1 MYRLNSISGGKCKSS
16 DDNIGRLNK
25 LYVNYKDKNNNIIH
39 LNIFINFNDTI
50 LNNIDEF
57 DIKLCET
64 NIDINSI
71 NNIIQNKLFKYI
83 TQYDYDNIKSIMKKD
98 SSLINLYR
106 TLTNYTFFE
115 IIYELIE
122 NKKIQNFYLELI
134 SPILEKSL
142 SSRRL
147 SLDGV
152 LNININTKGDT
163 YNITYNI
170 NNIKSIDPFG
180 VKYLK
185 YTKLH
190 GYETE
195 KRKKEHLQ
203 SIFQSPSPVKTK
215 VDREIKDKDS
225 VRRNLF
231 GGTCYNIDNVYDD
244 IKIKSTSLVNKIN
257 IIINKKTFELSI
269 NILFHALKH
278 NDEFNKIYCIDINKN
293 KTDNKLNYKS
303 KRKGEETKEI
313 DINKWNKDSSASIG
327 DFYSLIKK
335 IIMEEEKYE
344 CKTIGINK
352 EFNKNIK
359 EYIETIDKNYNEKYL
374 ESFNTFNEFRLYYK
388 IQDDRYI
395 SITSHLKID
404 MKNKKI
410 ELEIFSFRSMN
421 KLGLKYYMYS

>member
-1 MYRLNSISGGKCKSS
+1 MYTLNSISGGKCKPSN
-16 DDNIGRLNK
+16 DNIGLLNK
-25 LYVNYKDKNNNIIH
+25 LYVKHEDKNKNIIH

-57 DIKLCET
+57 DIKLCEP
-64 NIDINSI
+64 NIDIKSI
-71 NNIIQNKLFKYI
+71 DNIIQNKLFKYI
-83 TQYDYDNIKSIMKKD
+83 TQYNYDKIMKKD
-98 SSLINLYR
+98 SSDINLYR
-106 TLTNYTFFE
+106 TLTNYTFFQ

-122 NKKIQNFYLELI
+122 KKKIKNFYLELI

-152 LNININTKGDT
+152 LKIDANSINTYT
-163 YNITYNI
+163 ITYNI

-195 KRKKEHLQ
+195 NRRKERLQ
-203 SIFQSPSPVKTK
+203 SMFQSPSPVKTK
-215 VDREIKDKDS
+215 VSKEIKDKES
-225 VRRNLF
+225 VKRNLF
-231 GGTCYNIDNVYDD
+231 GGTCSNIDNIYDD
-244 IKIKSTSLVNKIN
+244 TNIKSSSLVNKIN

-278 NDEFNKIYCIDINKN
+278 NDEFNKSYCIDINK
-293 KTDNKLNYKS
+293 TGNKLKYKS
-303 KRKGEETKEI
+303 KKEKTKEI
-313 DINKWNKDSSASIG
+313 EIDQWYKDSTSSIG
-327 DFYSLIKK
+327 DFYNLIKK
-335 IIMEEEKYE
+335 IIMEEDNYE
-344 CKTIGINK
+344 CKTIGINEK
-352 EFNKNIK
+352 YNKNIK
-359 EYIETIDKNYNEKYL
+359 EYIEIIDNNYDEKYL

-388 IQDDRYI
+388 IENNIYI

-421 KLGLKYYMYS
+421 DLGLKYYINS

>member
-1 MYRLNSISGGKCKSS
+1 MYTLNSISGGKCKPSN
-16 DDNIGRLNK
+16 DNIGSLNK
-25 LYVNYKDKNNNIIH
+25 LYVKHEDKNKNIIH

-64 NIDINSI
+64 NIDIKSI
-71 NNIIQNKLFKYI
+71 DNIIQNKLFKYI
-83 TQYDYDNIKSIMKKD
+83 TQYNYDKIMKKD
-98 SSLINLYR
+98 SSDINLYR
-106 TLTNYTFFE
+106 TLTNYTFFQ

-122 NKKIQNFYLELI
+122 KKKIKNFYLELI

-152 LNININTKGDT
+152 LKIDANSINTYT
-163 YNITYNI
+163 ITYNI

-195 KRKKEHLQ
+195 NRRKERLQ
-203 SIFQSPSPVKTK
+203 SMFQSPSPVKTK
-215 VDREIKDKDS
+215 VSKEIKDKES
-225 VRRNLF
+225 VKRNLF
-231 GGTCYNIDNVYDD
+231 GGTCSNIDNIYDD
-244 IKIKSTSLVNKIN
+244 TNIKSSSLVNKIN

-278 NDEFNKIYCIDINKN
+278 NDEFNKSYCIDINK
-293 KTDNKLNYKS
+293 TGNKLKYKS
-303 KRKGEETKEI
+303 KKEKTKEI
-313 DINKWNKDSSASIG
+313 EIDQWYKDSTSSIG
-327 DFYSLIKK
+327 DFYNLIKK
-335 IIMEEEKYE
+335 IIMEEDNYE
-344 CKTIGINK
+344 CKTIGINEK
-352 EFNKNIK
+352 YNKNIK
-359 EYIETIDKNYNEKYL
+359 EYIEIIDNNYDEKYL

-388 IQDDRYI
+388 IENNRYI

-421 KLGLKYYMYS
+421 DLGLKYYINS